1 MSPGRC
7 QRRSHRVVAPG
18 LASVPVAT
26 AGLLCLMVLLL
37 ACNPDRAEAV
47 DYYNQGMEAGS
58 SEATADLMEQALE
71 VDPTF
76 STAAYSLG
84 QVYQF
89 RLSDPESA
97 EEQFRLA
104 RRHESDNPRYAYRLA
119 TALADQGE
127 HQEAV
132 EYFREAIE
140 LHPQYAR
147 AWFEKAMSQDA
158 AGESAKA
165 AQTYIT
171 AIEVNPRLRMDE
183 HDAGGEHYHALA
195 DLYLRYRLF
204 DHAVRV
210 YEDGV
215 RNNPASARLA
225 HGLGISLMELERFEQ
240 AVEAF
245 DKALDIDEDHAW
257 ANYNIAIAMD
267 GAGQTEEAI
276 EQLESILERPGREM
290 TETHIHAA
298 QRLLDDLQSG

>member
-1 MSPGRC
+1 MNPGRC
-7 QRRSHRVVAPG
+7 QSPSNRRIGSGIEVT
-18 LASVPVAT
+18 PVAI
-26 AGLLCLMVLLL
+26 AGLVGMVALLL

-47 DYYNQGMEAGS
+47 DYYNQGMAAGS
-58 SEATADLMEQALE
+58 SEATAEFMEQALE

-76 STAAYSLG
+76 TEAAYSLG

-104 RRHESDNPRYAYRLA
+104 LRHESDNPRYAYRLA
-119 TALADQGE
+119 TTLADQGE
-127 HQEAV
+127 HEEAV

-147 AWFEKAMSQDA
+147 AWFEKGMSQDA
-158 AGESAKA
+158 AGESAEA
-165 AQTYIT
+165 AQTYMR

-183 HDAGGEHYHALA
+183 QDAGGEHYHALA

-210 YEDGV
+210 YENGV
-215 RNNPASARLA
+215 RNNPASPRLS
-225 HGLGISLMELERFEQ
+225 HGLGISLMELERFEE

-245 DKALDIDEDHAW
+245 EKTLDIDEDHAW

-276 EQLESILERPGREM
+276 EQLEAILERPSREM